1 MIRRPPRSTLFP
13 YTTLFRS
20 ASLGF
25 AAAAGMVRPELAL
38 LPTFVLTDS
47 LLRIRPFSKIGV
59 LGSTL
64 GAAGAS
70 MAPFLLNRI
79 LTGLWLPGSF
89 QAKVGRHGV
98 LAALID
104 GRTDLVPG
112 IVVSNPS
119 LYLVPLLAALLHDNG
134 ALLLLAPAGFRRF

>member
-1 MIRRPPRSTLFP
+1 METSLA
-13 YTTLFRS
+13 TTLVLGAILTALDGRTG

-47 LLRIRPFSKIGV
+47 LLRIRPLSKTGA

-79 LTGLWLPGSF
+79 CPG
-89 QAKVGRHGV
+89 
-98 LAALID
+98 
-104 GRTDLVPG
+104 
-112 IVVSNPS
+112 
-119 LYLVPLLAALLHDNG
+119 
-134 ALLLLAPAGFRRF
+134 